1 MSYSD
6 YSEYFEFSR
15 YSEYFEFSTIKS
27 KIMEYKE
34 YIPLKFLIFS
44 LPLFISFI
52 IHRICN
58 YLYCDEWYSILGLN
72 MMCNACIDI
81 KKLLK
86 DHQISIYIGL
96 GTYLA
101 TKINNIVETTTS
113 NLTKYDK
120 G

>member
-6 YSEYFEFSR
+6 YSKYFKISY

-34 YIPLKFLIFS
+34 YISFKFLIF
-44 LPLFISFI
+44 FIPIFVSFI
-52 IHRICN
+52 IHHICN
-58 YLYCDEWYSILGLN
+58 YFYCDEWYSILSLN
-72 MMCNACIDI
+72 MICNACIDI
-81 KKLLK
+81 KKILK

-113 NLTKYDK
+113 NLIR
-120 G
+120 